1 MGGDHRGSH
10 LVVTQ
15 DPLTPTLSRQG
26 RGYVMVS
33 RLLRYARND
42 RENGGKAGR
51 ALKNKGQALRTE
63 RLPLRKR
70 CA

>member
-26 RGYVMVS
+26 RGKQVEPYEREIAS
-33 RLLRYARND
+33 LRL
-42 RENGGKAGR
+42 
-51 ALKNKGQALRTE
+51 Q
-63 RLPLRKR
+63 
-70 CA
+70 